1 MVADA
6 LLRCV
11 VVAELAIDL
20 VTVASVGGPGDRI
33 NLLESSALPV
43 IRKVFEGPFGSPL
56 SGPLISGRDAEEIIS
71 DSMIAPSAF
80 EGVLLRGGRGGRAG
94 RSAFGSGCAP
104 EGRAED
110 ACGCGTGR
118 LSE

>member
-1 MVADA
+1 MDVLQLSHAGSVRTLCRLIQGMD
-6 LLRCV
+6 RPV
-11 VVAELAIDL
+11 VVADGTDE
-20 VTVASVGGPGDRI
+20 VMVV
-33 NLLESSALPV
+33 
-43 IRKVFEGPFGSPL
+43 L
-56 SGPLISGRDAEEIIS
+56 S
-71 DSMIAPSAF
+71 PSAF

>member
-1 MVADA
+1 MSGIDVLQLSHAGSVRTLCRLIQGMD
-6 LLRCV
+6 RPV
-11 VVAELAIDL
+11 VVADGTDE
-20 VTVASVGGPGDRI
+20 VMVV
-33 NLLESSALPV
+33 
-43 IRKVFEGPFGSPL
+43 L
-56 SGPLISGRDAEEIIS
+56 S
-71 DSMIAPSAF
+71 PSAF

-118 LSE
+118 LTE